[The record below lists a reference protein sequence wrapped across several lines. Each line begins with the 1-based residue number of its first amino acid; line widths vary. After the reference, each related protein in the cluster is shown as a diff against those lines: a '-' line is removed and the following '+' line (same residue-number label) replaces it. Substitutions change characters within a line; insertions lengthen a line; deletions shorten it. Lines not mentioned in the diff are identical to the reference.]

1 MFFAY
6 PLILWSDIITQ
17 RLFRGGPSRQNIVEF
32 FSGSRTIDQRIM
44 IIVFAVAIAPV
55 IEEFLFRFFLYN
67 VIKRYFGR
75 LRWRDIKR
83 LAVRRSARTFSFVCA
98 AIRSGKLLRHR
109 LRVERL
115 HSYRDDNAFAFQF
128 GHPDRP
134 CISGDLFS
142 MKLRDLG
149 EDRLLN
155 ELLPRLS
162 RGKAV
167 VAGPGDDC
175 AVVETQDRGKLLVLK
190 TDCVVE
196 GVHFLRGTNA
206 LDVGWKAMMRPL
218 SDFAATSAVPQFA
231 LITLMLSE
239 KTDVAWVKQLY
250 QGLRRAADRFRVSI
264 VGGET
269 SNTPGAIAISASVIG
284 FVERDRWVSRGGA
297 KPGDDLFVTGR
308 LGGASKRKHL
318 RFIPRL
324 MESRWLTKNFSIH
337 AMMDLSDGL
346 GTDLTAP
353 GARQQSWIQNRE
365 PENLPLSRGAKIN
378 DAISKGEDY
387 ELLFAISPRESDRLE
402 QAWRQEISETAA
414 NAHRSLTPKSANPTI
429 RNCRVATFIS
439 NSPAETEAI
448 GRQVAENIGVGSV
461 LALKGDLGSGKTLFV
476 KGVVAGLGSSADVT
490 SPTFTILHEYRGG
503 ATACLS
509 FRSFSC

>member
-1 MFFAY
+1 
-6 PLILWSDIITQ
+6 
-17 RLFRGGPSRQNIVEF
+17 
-32 FSGSRTIDQRIM
+32 
-44 IIVFAVAIAPV
+44 
-55 IEEFLFRFFLYN
+55 
-67 VIKRYFGR
+67 
-75 LRWRDIKR
+75 
-83 LAVRRSARTFSFVCA
+83 
-98 AIRSGKLLRHR
+98 
-109 LRVERL
+109 
-115 HSYRDDNAFAFQF
+115 
-128 GHPDRP
+128 
-134 CISGDLFS
+134 
-142 MKLRDLG
+142 MKLSDLG

-162 RGKAV
+162 SGKAV
-167 VAGPGDDC
+167 VAGAGDDC

-269 SNTPGAIAISASVIG
+269 SSMPGAIAISASVIG

-308 LGGASKRKHL
+308 LGGAWKRKHL

-346 GTDLTAP
+346 GTDLP
-353 GARQQSWIQNRE
+353 RLARASKVGFKIE
-365 PENLPLSRGAKIN
+365 AENLPLSRGAKIN

-387 ELLFAISPRESDRLE
+387 ELLFAVPRRENKRL
-402 QAWRQEISETAA
+402 QKKWSRKFPKLPLTHIGSLTSQSA
-414 NAHRSLTPKSANPTI
+414 RSLSAAADNP
-429 RNCRVATFIS
+429 
-439 NSPAETEAI
+439 
-448 GRQVAENIGVGSV
+448 Q
-461 LALKGDLGSGKTLFV
+461 LKGGYVHFQQPS
-476 KGVVAGLGSSADVT
+476 
-490 SPTFTILHEYRGG
+490 
-503 ATACLS
+503 
-509 FRSFSC
+509 